1 MNWDITTAHA
11 PITQSLLAG
20 PAIGTIQLYASEW
33 SATLHVERRPT
44 GLMREI
50 VHQRVAQRAGKRVI
64 WAHEEFKRVQNFVS
78 TYNVNNVK
86 NERISADP
94 KRTVMDSAGAERA
107 VRAAR
112 YLEND
117 APTAKAHSKPA
128 WGTPNGDTE
137 RKRNRE

>member
-1 MNWDITTAHA
+1 M
-11 PITQSLLAG
+11 
-20 PAIGTIQLYASEW
+20 Y
-33 SATLHVERRPT
+33 
-44 GLMREI
+44 EI

-64 WAHEEFKRVQNFVS
+64 WAHEDFKRVQNFVS
-78 TYNVNNVK
+78 TYNVNNVE

-94 KRTVMDSAGAERA
+94 KRTVMDSGGEERA

-117 APTAKAHSKPA
+117 DPIDKAHSKPA
-128 WGTPNGDTE
+128 WGNPNGPE